1 MKQIVLLLMMCFPTL
16 LWGNEVVQN
25 GISYSIDEEKET
37 AEVIGYDQSSS
48 YVTIPSTINVDG
60 KVYSVVSIGKSAFDR
75 SDKLLEVTIEDGVEE
90 IKKYA
95 NRFDFVLGVQSCAP
109 YNCGLITYNG
119 KAYLNIIRNIKEPL
133 LEASLYE
140 VLRELD
146 IHVTA
151 ESNTRKEK

>member
-1 MKQIVLLLMMCFPTL
+1 MKQIVLSLMMCFPTL

-60 KVYSVVSIGKSAFDR
+60 KVYAVVSIGKDAFDR

-95 NRFDFVLGVQSCAP
+95 FYYCR
-109 YNCGLITYNG
+109 
-119 KAYLNIIRNIKEPL
+119 YLR
-133 LEASLYE
+133 S
-140 VLRELD
+140 V
-146 IHVTA
+146 
-151 ESNTRKEK
+151 